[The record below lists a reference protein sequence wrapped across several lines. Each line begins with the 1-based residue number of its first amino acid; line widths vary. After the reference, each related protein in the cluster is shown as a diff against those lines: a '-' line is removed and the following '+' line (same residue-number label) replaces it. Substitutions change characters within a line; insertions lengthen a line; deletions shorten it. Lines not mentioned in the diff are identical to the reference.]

1 MRCLLTGLLAL
12 CGAVVKRH
20 AMRKQFAVPRRSG
33 IAALVAMAP
42 LFLVCAGNAAA
53 QAYPSRPVHIVV
65 PFPAG
70 GGIDVL
76 VRALAVELGTR
87 WGQPVVVDNKSGAGS
102 LIGAEAVAR
111 AAPDGYTLMAT
122 VNQTFTANRFLYKLL
137 PYDPDRSFVPI
148 TLMVQSDHF
157 ILAKAALPAK
167 DLRDLIVL
175 ARNGQSKLNYGSF
188 GSGSQPHLV
197 FETLDQQEKLHIAH
211 IPYRGIAPLL
221 TALAAGEV
229 DLTTGSAGVAGPLL
243 KAGKIKAL
251 AIAGKRRSP
260 QFPDVPTTAEQG
272 YPDVLASIWYGLF
285 APAGTPVEVVNHIA
299 TDVRSVL
306 TQPAFAAQQA
316 KARGLDVV
324 NSTPQDLA
332 ATIRDETKSV
342 GAMIRSAG
350 VVPE

>member
-1 MRCLLTGLLAL
+1 MALAL
-12 CGAVVKRH
+12 LCLGWTGH
-20 AMRKQFAVPRRSG
+20 AR
-33 IAALVAMAP
+33 
-42 LFLVCAGNAAA
+42 A
-53 QAYPSRPVHIVV
+53 QPYPSRPVHIVV

-76 VRALAVELGTR
+76 VRAVCAELSTR
-87 WGQPVVVDNKSGAGS
+87 WAQPVIVDNKSGAGS

-122 VNQTFTANRFLYKLL
+122 VNQTFTANRFLYKSL

-167 DLRDLIVL
+167 TLRELVAL
-175 ARNGQSKLNYGSF
+175 ARAEQPGLNYGSF
-188 GSGSQPHLV
+188 GNGSQPHLV
-197 FETLDQQEKLHIAH
+197 FETLNQQERLRITH

-243 KAGKIKAL
+243 KAGKVKAL
-251 AIAGKRRSP
+251 AIAGKKRSP
-260 QFPDVPTTAEQG
+260 QFPDVPTTAELG
-272 YPDVLASIWYGLF
+272 YPDIQASIWYGLF
-285 APAGTPVEVVNHIA
+285 APAGTPAGVVSRIA
-299 TDVRSVL
+299 ADVRAVL
-306 TQPAFAAQQA
+306 AQPAFAESQA
-316 KARGLDVV
+316 RAKGLDVI
-324 NSTPQDLA
+324 NSTPLELA
-332 ATIRDETKSV
+332 ATIREETKSV

-350 VVPE
+350 VLPE